1 MMNRAQASYAKPTS
15 DDALIARYAS
25 LIDRVARK
33 LSARV
38 GRDLADDLWSVGA
51 LGLLEAAHRYDPSR
65 AVRFESFAE
74 HRIRG
79 AMLDELRKMDHL
91 PRRLRA
97 DTERVDKARGVLGRE
112 LGREPTLDELA
123 ARLAITIE
131 DLAELEQLRQP
142 LVPLVEALELASA
155 EDGAEARL
163 DKALVGR
170 RLANAIGQL
179 DQRLQLLLSLYY
191 VEELTFREVARLL
204 EVSEA
209 RVCQLHGD
217 ALRSL
222 RGLLSTANANAA

>member
-1 MMNRAQASYAKPTS
+1 MMNRAQATYAMPAG
-15 DDALIARYAS
+15 DDALIERYAG

-51 LGLLEAAHRYDPSR
+51 LGLLDAARRYDASR

-97 DTERVDKARGVLGRE
+97 DTERVDKARVALGRE
-112 LGREPTLDELA
+112 LGREPSLDEVA
-123 ARLAITIE
+123 ARLGITIE

-142 LVPLVEALELASA
+142 LVPLVEALELASID
-155 EDGAEARL
+155 DGAEARL
-163 DKALVGR
+163 DKALVAR

-191 VEELTFREVARLL
+191 VEELTFREVARML

-209 RVCQLHGD
+209 RVCQLHAD
-217 ALRSL
+217 ALRNL
-222 RGLLSTANANAA
+222 RGLLPTADVAA

>member
-1 MMNRAQASYAKPTS
+1 MNRAQATYAMPAS
-15 DDALIARYAS
+15 DDAMIERYAS

-51 LGLLEAAHRYDPSR
+51 LGLLEAARRYDASR

-97 DTERVDKARGVLGRE
+97 DTERVDKARGALGRE

-123 ARLAITIE
+123 ARLGITIE

-163 DKALVGR
+163 DKALVSR

-209 RVCQLHGD
+209 RVCQLHAD
-217 ALRSL
+217 ALRNL